1 MVEHVY
7 DSSTKKII
15 STSMGYIV
23 RICFKTTK
31 HCVCVCVCVCNFVF
45 GVKGFG
51 KFIPDTFL
59 TELKQPHVKGYG

>member
-31 HCVCVCVCVCNFVF
+31 HCVCVCVCVCV
-45 GVKGFG
+45 
-51 KFIPDTFL
+51 TLFL
-59 TELKQPHVKGYG
+59 ESKALGNSYQTHSSLS